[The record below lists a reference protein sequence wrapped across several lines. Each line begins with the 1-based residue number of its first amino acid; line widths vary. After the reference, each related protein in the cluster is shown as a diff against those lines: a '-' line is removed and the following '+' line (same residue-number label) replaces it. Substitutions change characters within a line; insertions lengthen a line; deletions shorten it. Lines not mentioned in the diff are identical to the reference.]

1 MLPVDV
7 ELDRLLGDDQRD
19 TCENE
24 AYVNIAVVQALPLVD
39 VKTLHCRNSTKVR
52 SCQNR
57 HLSDILMVLLK
68 TLAMKRHI
76 DPKQKHLNIIVF
88 PELCVHPLDARILKD
103 FANKFNCIVFFGESY
118 NVHPYVPQKIINC
131 GRWVIPQKGM
141 NGNPF
146 ASYIELIQGKMHPA
160 KVELTSLANQIVGF
174 RPVQWLINGRLG
186 GRKLWTLTAS
196 ICYDATDIKL
206 AADLRDLVDGYL
218 VSALNQD
225 IGTFDAMAESLRY
238 RMYNHTVI
246 VNTANYGG
254 STIQAPYHKDYNRVL
269 LHLHGNE
276 QPMVAIVTMKL
287 SDFANPGGG
296 DNVKYPPAGYPGR

>member
-1 MLPVDV
+1 M
-7 ELDRLLGDDQRD
+7 Q
-19 TCENE
+19 
-24 AYVNIAVVQALPLVD
+24 
-39 VKTLHCRNSTKVR
+39 
-52 SCQNR
+52 
-57 HLSDILMVLLK
+57 
-68 TLAMKRHI
+68 
-76 DPKQKHLNIIVF
+76 
-88 PELCVHPLDARILKD
+88 
-103 FANKFNCIVFFGESY
+103 
-118 NVHPYVPQKIINC
+118 
-131 GRWVIPQKGM
+131 
-141 NGNPF
+141 
-146 ASYIELIQGKMHPA
+146 PA